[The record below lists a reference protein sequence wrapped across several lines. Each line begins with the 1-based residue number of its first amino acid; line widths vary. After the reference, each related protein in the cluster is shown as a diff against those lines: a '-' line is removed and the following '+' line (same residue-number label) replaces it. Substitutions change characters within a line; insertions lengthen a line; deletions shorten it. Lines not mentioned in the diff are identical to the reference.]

1 MLKIIKLGFLIGVL
15 LLSQGCKRIENGAEK
30 HLLEAIELYSE
41 RRHYYAHETDGRTN
55 TLFNGLILSERLM
68 LGIAHLYDIRAY
80 AFYQKGIPIVAADF
94 VSMDDNLGI
103 GTPIDLAKP
112 FTAALRE
119 QVKIRIEQF
128 SPNKCDFQGAV
139 DQSVQMLAWIDNF
152 EKTNQIYLPMTK
164 HVVESIGFAALH
176 APIYMSQSAGET
188 LALSCDLVNLQVGT
202 LKRFISISFDKQ
214 ANVFHQEG
222 VGVLV
227 NDLPHIPFLS
237 EFHANSF

>member
-68 LGIAHLYDIRAY
+68 LGIARLYDIRAY

-128 SPNKCDFQGAV
+128 NPNKCDFQDAV
-139 DQSVQMLAWIDNF
+139 DQSVQLLEWIDSF

-176 APIYMSQSAGET
+176 APAYMIQSAGET
-188 LALSCDLVNLQVGT
+188 RALSCDLVNLQVGT
-202 LKRFISISFDKQ
+202 LSKLISISFDKQ

-222 VGVLV
+222 IGILV
-227 NDLPHIPFLS
+227 NDLPHIPFLA
-237 EFHANSF
+237 EYHANQF